1 MENKKILNASPNEY
15 NGIKFKSQAE
25 TRIYKA
31 IRGFG
36 IEPEYEKYTFVL
48 SPKVRPTIVFYNRTK
63 GRGFHQITEPIAKV
77 TYTPDFT
84 FTLNNI
90 FVIIEVK
97 GIENDT
103 YPITKNLF
111 RKYLESY
118 PQPVMYFEIRNKKEL
133 TEAMEII
140 KSECEEVQQIRKLIP
155 SLQEKDIT
163 IANRY
168 LASRDWDSLQDLVE
182 STISKIKKSRRKNAS
197 PQQKEKYADM
207 NLSELQLLSI
217 LIMDYSSSL
226 EI

>member
-1 MENKKILNASPNEY
+1 MGNKKILNANPNEY

-36 IEPEYEKYTFVL
+36 IEPEYEQHTFVL
-48 SPKVRPTIVFYNRTK
+48 SPRVRPTVVFYNRTK
-63 GRGFHQITEPIAKV
+63 GRGFHQVTEPIAKV

-103 YPITKNLF
+103 FPIKKNLF
-111 RKYLESY
+111 RKYLETL
-118 PQPVMYFEIRNKKEL
+118 PQSVMYFEVRNKKEL
-133 TEAMEII
+133 VEAINIVKMENQ
-140 KSECEEVQQIRKLIP
+140 VLQQIRKLIP
-155 SLQEKDIT
+155 NLPEKDIV

-168 LASRDWDSLQDLVE
+168 LANRNFDALQDLVD
-182 STISKIKKSRRKNAS
+182 SLITRIKSSRRKKIN
-197 PQQKEKYADM
+197 QEKYADM
-207 NLSELQLLSI
+207 DMSALQNLSI
-217 LIMDYSSSL
+217 LIMDYNSNLS
-226 EI
+226 I

>member
-1 MENKKILNASPNEY
+1 MGNKKILNANPNEY

-36 IEPEYEKYTFVL
+36 IEPEYEQHTFVL
-48 SPKVRPTIVFYNRTK
+48 SPRVRPTVVFYNRTK
-63 GRGFHQITEPIAKV
+63 GRGFHQVTEPIAKV

-103 YPITKNLF
+103 FPIKKNLF
-111 RKYLESY
+111 RKYLETL
-118 PQPVMYFEIRNKKEL
+118 PQSVMYFEVRNKKEL
-133 TEAMEII
+133 VEAIKIVKMENQ
-140 KSECEEVQQIRKLIP
+140 VLQQIRKLIP
-155 SLQEKDIT
+155 NLPEKDIV

-168 LASRDWDSLQDLVE
+168 LANRNFDALQDLVD
-182 STISKIKKSRRKNAS
+182 SLIMRIKSSRRKKMN
-197 PQQKEKYADM
+197 QEKYADM
-207 NLSELQLLSI
+207 DMSALQNLSV
-217 LIMDYSSSL
+217 LIMDYNSNLS
-226 EI
+226 I